1 MAYAERMTIHAP
13 TISER
18 GQITRL
24 SADVTFPDGTQ
35 TLWFECDKAH
45 ANGFT
50 PEASDAFVVAALI
63 VAMRRGLDIAV
74 EGSMSSRLHYHLTT
88 AYMELL
94 SSLLPDTRVVDI
106 EAKRLHR
113 TIWRGSG
120 AITGFSGGIDS
131 FCTVLEHR
139 AGQVQQEY
147 EITHLLFN
155 NVGSHGQ
162 SDHDDR
168 VFADRFVRLE
178 SVARDRFALP
188 LIAVDSNLDDF
199 IGMDFQLT
207 HTLRN
212 VAVALLFHNFAAK
225 YLYSSTVHFCDCSAR
240 PTYDI
245 GYADAI
251 GVPLLST
258 ESMECIS
265 SGSRHTRFAKTK
277 LVAANP
283 ASFATLDVCVMP
295 PVGGRT
301 NCSTC
306 WKCLRTE
313 LTLEV
318 IGALPNYATAFDLDA
333 YRRLRWI
340 YLCEVLRSRQP
351 LLQEIRAGMQ
361 SHGYKVPASARVA
374 AAILP
379 GNVFDVLRRAGSR
392 LFR

>member
-1 MAYAERMTIHAP
+1 MTIHAP
-13 TISER
+13 AMSECDR
-18 GQITRL
+18 TTRL
-24 SADVTFPDGTQ
+24 SADVTFPDGTR
-35 TLWFECDKAH
+35 TLWFACDKAH

-88 AYMELL
+88 SYMELL
-94 SSLLPDTRVVDI
+94 SSLLPDIRVVDI

-139 AGQVQQEY
+139 AGRVQQEY
-147 EITHLLFN
+147 AITHLLFN

-162 SDHDDR
+162 SERDDQ
-168 VFADRFVRLE
+168 VFANRFVRLE
-178 SVARDRFALP
+178 NVARDCFASP

-212 VAVALLFHNFAAK
+212 VAVALLFQNLAAK
-225 YLYSSTVHFCDCSAR
+225 FLYSSTVHFRDCRVR

-265 SGSRHTRFAKTK
+265 SGSRHTRFGKTE
-277 LVAANP
+277 LVAADP
-283 ASFATLDVCVMP
+283 ATFAALDVCVMP
-295 PVGGRT
+295 QVGGRT

-313 LTLEV
+313 LALEV

-340 YLCEVLRSRQP
+340 YLCEVLRSEQP
-351 LLQEIRAGMQ
+351 LLKEIRAGMG

-374 AAILP
+374 ATILP
-379 GNVFDVLRRAGSR
+379 GIVFDVLRRAGARRSR
-392 LFR
+392 